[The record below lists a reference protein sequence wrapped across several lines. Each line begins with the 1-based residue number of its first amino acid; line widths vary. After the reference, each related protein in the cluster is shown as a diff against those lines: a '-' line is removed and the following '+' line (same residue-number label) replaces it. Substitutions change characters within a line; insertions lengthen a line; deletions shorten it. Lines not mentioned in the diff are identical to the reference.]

1 MGRAVRSRLQR
12 QQTQEQMR
20 LFRKRNPETPKLPI
34 MKSAVIALLRHLLT
48 FIGGTL
54 VAKGIIDAATLTEII
69 GSVLTLLSVGWM
81 ALDKTKGEPN
91 K

>member
-1 MGRAVRSRLQR
+1 MRIFRRR
-12 QQTQEQMR
+12 QN
-20 LFRKRNPETPKLPI
+20 NPDQPKLPL

-54 VAKGIIDAATLTEII
+54 VAKGILDTATLTEII
-69 GSVLTLLSVGWM
+69 GSVITLLSVGWM
-81 ALDKTKGEPN
+81 ALDKSKGEPN

>member
-1 MGRAVRSRLQR
+1 MRIFRRRS
-12 QQTQEQMR
+12 
-20 LFRKRNPETPKLPI
+20 NPNNPNI
-34 MKSAVIALLRHLLT
+34 MQSAIIALLRHLLT

-54 VAKGIIDAATLTEII
+54 VAKGILDATALTEII

-81 ALDKTKGEPN
+81 ALDKSKGEPS

>member
-1 MGRAVRSRLQR
+1 MGGTIRSRLQR
-12 QQTQEQMR
+12 QQTQDQMR
-20 LFRKRNPETPKLPI
+20 LFRKRNPETPKLPF

-54 VAKGIIDAATLTEII
+54 VAKGILDAATLTEII

-81 ALDKTKGEPN
+81 ALDKTKVKE
-91 K
+91 